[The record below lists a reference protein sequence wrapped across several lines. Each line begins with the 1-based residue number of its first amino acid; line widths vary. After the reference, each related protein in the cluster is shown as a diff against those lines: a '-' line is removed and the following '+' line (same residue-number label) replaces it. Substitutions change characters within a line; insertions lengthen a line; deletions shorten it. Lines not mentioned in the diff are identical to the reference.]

1 MKFSKLFSVVLIASV
16 CITASV
22 NLLQADTT
30 ERENCMAVV
39 TNAELA
45 YLQFKDVGKA
55 NEIGDAKK
63 LVHKGMEY
71 AKTAASFTPQCD
83 CLQAETYTL
92 EAYSFGKKAS
102 DATVLKDIKKQ
113 AKKAMN
119 LALNGMSAAQQCN
132 MKK

>member
-1 MKFSKLFSVVLIASV
+1 MKLSRLLSAGLISAI

-22 NLLQADTT
+22 NLLQAGTN

-45 YLQFKDVGKA
+45 YLQFRDAGKA
-55 NEIGDAKK
+55 NELGDAKK
-63 LVHKGMEY
+63 FVQKGMEY
-71 AKTAASFTPQCD
+71 ARTAASFAPQCD
-83 CLQAETYTL
+83 CTSAETYTL
-92 EAYSFGKKAS
+92 EAYTFGKKAS
-102 DATVLKDIKKQ
+102 DATVLKDLKKQ

-119 LALNGMSAAQQCN
+119 LALSGMGAAQQCN